1 MPRQGRFPFYFA
13 DPPAGCAPSA
23 PAAASSTKCSETQL
37 PPREAF
43 NSTLYIRLSEEEFAS
58 EKAKWE
64 DCLKRT
70 ERRAEEKDVAKR
82 QKLIG
87 MDEFQAAQRR
97 WGYYEAIYKVGRIS
111 EEDYK
116 KEQTKWDEFHCETLS
131 DYVDLY
137 CSQDTLL
144 LADTFETFRD

>member
-1 MPRQGRFPFYFA
+1 
-13 DPPAGCAPSA
+13 
-23 PAAASSTKCSETQL
+23 
-37 PPREAF
+37 
-43 NSTLYIRLSEEEFAS
+43 
-58 EKAKWE
+58 
-64 DCLKRT
+64 
-70 ERRAEEKDVAKR
+70 
-82 QKLIG
+82 

-97 WGYYEAIYKVGRIS
+97 WGYYEETYKVGRIS

-144 LADTFETFRD
+144 LADIFEAFRDQTQKHFDLDPAHFLTLPNCQ